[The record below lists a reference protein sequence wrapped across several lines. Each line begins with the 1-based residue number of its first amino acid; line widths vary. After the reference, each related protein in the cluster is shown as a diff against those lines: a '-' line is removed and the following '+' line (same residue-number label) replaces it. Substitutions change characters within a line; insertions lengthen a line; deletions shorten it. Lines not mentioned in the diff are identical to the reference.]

1 MNKRRDHAIFWG
13 VIGVI
18 ILAEASTALGK
29 AVGYWEADFPFW
41 ASILAWIGFA
51 IVYTAVR
58 KIISVENRTPGT
70 SVGTN
75 NYSRIWFKRWGTW
88 NNWFHKVCELDIKEN
103 KENEPGC

>member
-1 MNKRRDHAIFWG
+1 MSKRRDNAIFWG

-41 ASILAWIGFA
+41 ASIFVWIGFA

-58 KIISVENRTPGT
+58 KITSVEERASNT

-75 NYSRIWFKRWGTW
+75 NYSRRWFKRWGTW
-88 NNWFHKVCELDIKEN
+88 NDWVRNVCDEDIKEN
-103 KENEPGC
+103 KDNELCC